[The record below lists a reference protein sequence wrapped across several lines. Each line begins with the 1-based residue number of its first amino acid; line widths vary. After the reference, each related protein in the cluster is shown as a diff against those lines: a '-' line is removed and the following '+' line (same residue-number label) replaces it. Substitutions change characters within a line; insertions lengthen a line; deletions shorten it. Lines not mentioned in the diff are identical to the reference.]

1 MIYELCKIETNKVTS
16 DWFIL
21 ELSTGQFQL
30 EIATGRIGDETL
42 NNQRSTYLRKLGHL
56 CDDLQLD
63 D

>member
-30 EIATGRIGDETL
+30 ETATGRVDDE
-42 NNQRSTYLRKLGHL
+42 
-56 CDDLQLD
+56 QLINWI
-63 D
+63 